1 MSDLMREENK
11 SVLSARYQRIATLI
25 IMIGVTMGAVDT
37 TAVILGLPVMI
48 RDLRSDIIS
57 LVWVLIL

>member
-1 MSDLMREENK
+1 MREENK